1 MPTTDQLRNKLKDKL
16 QELFQLDQPEL
27 DFGFYRIMHAKAE
40 QVNRFLEND
49 LMAEVQQAFTDGTA
63 GKQAELKLAYED
75 ALAQAKKYGVPDPEN
90 SAPVQEAKGR
100 WTDALDTTKAEAEV
114 YDHLYRFFERY
125 YEDGD
130 FVSRRYLTRETAGKA
145 APYAVPYDG
154 QEVMLHWANRDQY
167 YIKTSEHFDHY
178 TFDAREAAR
187 QLRHAA
193 KANKDQEALDL
204 DNDLLEGEG
213 PLRVHFRLV
222 EAAEGEHNNVKE
234 SGDKKR
240 FFLPHA
246 ARPVALDANGE
257 LQLHFEYRPLP
268 GGYQFDEEHIKKTY
282 EVGNKGDL
290 PANWMADVFLRALAQ
305 LPGDAAKATAA
316 LLATKAPT
324 DKQKKRTLLAKYIA
338 KYTAT
343 NSKDYFIHKDLG
355 GFLRRELDFYLKN
368 EVMRLDDIEGAEAPR
383 VEHYLAK
390 LKVIRRIAHKLC
402 DFLAQ
407 LENFQKRLWLKK
419 KFVVETNWCITLD
432 RVPETLYPAIAANA
446 AQKAEWEK
454 LFAIADLPGYEA
466 TKPLSVD
473 FLQANPYLVLDTA
486 FLSEAEKAELLN
498 AIDDLDAQCNGLLV
512 HSENFQ
518 AMELLGT
525 RYRDQVRSI
534 YIDPPYNTG
543 SDDFLYRDGYQESS
557 WLSLI
562 EDRFARS
569 VSFMQEGGTFSMSI
583 DLKELDKAT
592 MLADDIIGVQNRR
605 ANITIKRGSLTG
617 AKVINPGP
625 INLSEN
631 VLIYSAP
638 KGEWRP
644 ERAQREKGYDDR
656 YNQVI
661 LNPNDEPDNWEYDT
675 VLNQF
680 SVSVGVKKS
689 QLKKA
694 LGERYEETLFKWV
707 VENANRIM
715 QLATLDENSVGSE
728 AKEAKKQSTLTP
740 NKVVHV
746 GREGFNDY
754 YLLGGKLILF
764 YKDRLAEVDGK
775 LVPAEPISDI
785 WDDVLPNDLHNEG
798 GVMLRK
804 GKKPEK
810 LVQRIFQGSSV
821 AGDLVMDYYMGSGT
835 AAAVAHKMGR
845 RYIGVEQGEY
855 FDEKPLARIK
865 RVLNGEQSG
874 ISKAEKW
881 QGGGIVKY
889 IRLESYE
896 DTLNALELRSDAER
910 EKLLAAHKPLRE
922 DYTLRYLLDVET
934 KGSSSLLNHTAFTDP
949 RAYTLNVKKPGSE
962 ERTTKTVD
970 LLETFNY
977 LLGLRVQHVAAPET
991 YTAAFERVQEPD
1003 VPKDQPQRLVVKG
1016 NLKPVQAGSPLH
1028 SLSAA
1033 EGGRGAG
1040 GEGYWFRRVQGWM
1053 PRDRHKP
1060 HGERDKVLIIWR
1072 SLTTDRE
1079 QDNAVLDTW
1088 FTKNRLEIRD
1098 REYDVIYVN
1107 GSNNLPNL
1115 LQAGERWKVRL
1126 IEDDFHRLMWEGAE

>member
-1 MPTTDQLRNKLKDKL
+1 MPTAPQLRAKLIEKL

-40 QVNRFLEND
+40 QVQRFLEND
-49 LMAEVQQAFTDGTA
+49 LLTEVQQAFADGNS
-63 GKQAELKLAYED
+63 GRQAELKQAYED
-75 ALAQAKKYGVPDPEN
+75 AVAQARKFGAPDPEKVE
-90 SAPVQEAKGR
+90 AVQDAKAAYEN
-100 WTDALDTTKAEAEV
+100 ALDTTKAEAEV

-167 YIKTSEHFDHY
+167 YIKTSEHFDNY

-187 QLRHAA
+187 QAREEA
-193 KANKDQEALDL
+193 KKNKDQSALELGD
-204 DNDLLEGEG
+204 DLLQGE
-213 PLRVHFRLV
+213 PLRVHFRIV

-234 SGDKKR
+234 SDKR
-240 FFLPHA
+240 YFI
-246 ARPVALDANGE
+246 VDATEPLTFTESGE
-257 LQLHFEYRPLP
+257 LLCRFTFRPDP
-268 GGYQFDEEHIKKTY
+268 EKNGQEGTWRQKR
-282 EVGNKGDL
+282 N
-290 PANWMADVFLRALAQ
+290 ALNE
-305 LPGDAAKATAA
+305 AA
-316 LLATKAPT
+316 LLNSLKALAKADKRAEPYVALLGSKAPT
-324 DKQKKRTLLAKYIA
+324 GKQTDRTLLGKYVE
-338 KYTAT
+338 KYSAT

-368 EVMRLDDIEGAEAPR
+368 EVMRLDDLEGAEAPR

-390 LKVIRRIAHKLC
+390 LKVIRRIAHKLI

-419 KFVVETNWCITLD
+419 KFVVETNYCITLD
-432 RVPETLYPAIAANA
+432 RVPEALYPAIAANA

-454 LFAIADLPGYEA
+454 LFHIQDLPGYE
-466 TKPLSVD
+466 TKKPLTVA
-473 FLQANPYLVLDTA
+473 FLKANPYLVLDTA
-486 FLSEAEKAELLN
+486 FLIEAEKAQLL
-498 AIDDLDAQCNGLLV
+498 AAVDDLDAQCNGLLV

-518 AMELLGT
+518 AMELLAT

-562 EDRFARS
+562 EDRFNRS
-569 VSFMQEGGTFSMSI
+569 VTFMQEGGTFSMSI
-583 DLKELDKAT
+583 DLKELDKAV
-592 MLADDIIGVQNRR
+592 MLADGVLGAQNRR

-638 KGEWRP
+638 KGDWKP

-661 LNPNDEPDNWEYDT
+661 LNPDDEPDNWEYDT

-680 SVSVGVKKS
+680 AVSVGVRKS
-689 QLKKA
+689 QLKRA
-694 LGERYEETLFKWV
+694 LGEKYDETLFNWV
-707 VENANRIM
+707 IANASRIM

-728 AKEAKKQSTLTP
+728 AIEAKKQSVASP
-740 NKVVHV
+740 GNVIHV
-746 GREGFNDY
+746 PREDHNDY
-754 YLLGGKLILF
+754 YLLNGKLILF
-764 YKDRLAEVDGK
+764 YKDRLAEIDGR
-775 LVPAEPISDI
+775 LVPAEPTSDI

-810 LVQRIFQGSSV
+810 LIQRILQGSSV
-821 AGDLVMDYYMGSGT
+821 AHDLVMDYYMGSGT
-835 AAAVAHKMGR
+835 AAAVAQKMDR
-845 RYIGVEQGEY
+845 RFIGIEQGAY
-855 FDEKPLARIK
+855 FDEKPLARMK

-881 QGGGIVKY
+881 KGGGIVKY

-896 DTLNALELRSDAER
+896 DTLNALELRTDEER
-910 EKLLAAHKPLRE
+910 EKLLAANKGLRE

-934 KGSSSLLNHTAFTDP
+934 QGSASLLNHTAFTDP
-949 RAYTLNVKKPGSE
+949 RAYTLNVKRPGSE

-977 LLGLRVQHVAAPET
+977 LLGLRVQHIAAPEAF
-991 YTAAFERVQEPD
+991 TAAFERVVEKD
-1003 VPKDQPQRLVVKG
+1003 VPKDSPQRLVVKG
-1016 NLKPVQAGSPLH
+1016 NLKPETDGKW
-1028 SLSAA
+1028 
-1033 EGGRGAG
+1033 
-1040 GEGYWFRRVQGWM
+1040 WFRKVQGWM

-1072 SLTTDRE
+1072 TLTGDLE
-1079 QDNAVLDTW
+1079 QDNAVLDEYFKT
-1088 FTKNRLEIRD
+1088 NRLKVERGEFA
-1098 REYDVIYVN
+1098 EYHVIYVN

-1115 LQAGERWKVRL
+1115 LEAGERWKVRL
-1126 IEDDFHRLMWEGAE
+1126 IEDDFHRLMWEGVD

>member
-1 MPTTDQLRNKLKDKL
+1 MPTTDQLRNKLKEKL

-49 LMAEVQQAFTDGTA
+49 LLAEVQQAFADGTSA
-63 GKQAELKLAYED
+63 KQAELKQTYED

-187 QLRHAA
+187 QLRQAA
-193 KANKDQEALDL
+193 KTNKDQEALDL
-204 DNDLLEGEG
+204 GNDLLEGKG

-268 GGYQFDEEHIKKTY
+268 GGYQFDEDHIKKTY

-305 LPGDAAKATAA
+305 LPGDAAKAATA

-368 EVMRLDDIEGAEAPR
+368 EVMRLDDLEGAEAPR

-432 RVPETLYPAIAANA
+432 RVPQALYPAIAANA

-473 FLQANPYLVLDTA
+473 FLKANPYLVLDTA

-498 AIDDLDAQCNGLLV
+498 TIDDLDAQCNGLLV

-518 AMELLGT
+518 ALRLLEG
-525 RYRDQVRSI
+525 RYREQVKCV

-543 SDDFLYRDGYQESS
+543 EDGFIYKDEYQQSSWASMIADRIAAGRLLQAEGAPTFVSIDDHESHRLRMLLDACYGKTNYVGLWNWFKSATPPNLSKKIKDNIEYLYGYENGPSKVTYKGKRKFSPSDDPLTKPQN
-557 WLSLI
+557 
-562 EDRFARS
+562 
-569 VSFMQEGGTFSMSI
+569 T
-583 DLKELDKAT
+583 LKELKFEPGWIEIG
-592 MLADDIIGVQNRR
+592 MLDQIFEPGMYGTEKYPNEL
-605 ANITIKRGSLTG
+605 LTQL
-617 AKVINPGP
+617 V
-625 INLSEN
+625 
-631 VLIYSAP
+631 V
-638 KGEWRP
+638 KG
-644 ERAQREKGYDDR
+644 G
-656 YNQVI
+656 
-661 LNPNDEPDNWEYDT
+661 T
-675 VLNQF
+675 
-680 SVSVGVKKS
+680 
-689 QLKKA
+689 
-694 LGERYEETLFKWV
+694 
-707 VENANRIM
+707 NANEVVFRNRFTWT
-715 QLATLDENSVGSE
+715 QPKLAMEIGAGTKMKIAASKLVLSYKKTDYGEEVPPNFIDWNVDVGTTEE
-728 AKEAKKQSTLTP
+728 AGKRLRELFPAGLAFSYPKPKELIQYVL
-740 NKVVHV
+740 
-746 GREGFNDY
+746 GFNDTPN
-754 YLLGGKLILF
+754 
-764 YKDRLAEVDGK
+764 AT
-775 LVPAEPISDI
+775 
-785 WDDVLPNDLHNEG
+785 VLD
-798 GVMLRK
+798 
-804 GKKPEK
+804 
-810 LVQRIFQGSSV
+810 FF
-821 AGDLVMDYYMGSGT
+821 AGSGT
-835 AAAVAHKMGR
+835 TGHAVVDLNRESDEKESGTGMRKYLLVEMGD
-845 RYIGVEQGEY
+845 Y
-855 FDEKPLARIK
+855 FDAITRPRMQKVVYSRTWKDGKPVDR
-865 RVLNGEQSG
+865 EG
-874 ISKAEKW
+874 ISHCF
-881 QGGGIVKY
+881 KY
-889 IRLESYE
+889 LRLESYE

-934 KGSSSLLNHTAFTDP
+934 KDSSSLLNHTAFTDP

>member
-1 MPTTDQLRNKLKDKL
+1 MPTTPQLRAKLIEKL

-40 QVNRFLEND
+40 QVQRFLEND
-49 LMAEVQQAFTDGTA
+49 LLAEVQQAFADGNS
-63 GKQAELKLAYED
+63 GKQAELKAAYEH
-75 ALAQAKKYGVPDPEN
+75 ALEQARSYNVPDPEN
-90 SAPVQEAKGR
+90 TPPVQEAKGR
-100 WTDALDTTKAEAEV
+100 WEAALDTTKAEAEV

-167 YIKTSEHFDHY
+167 YIKTSEHFDNY
-178 TFDAREAAR
+178 TFEAREAAR
-187 QLRHAA
+187 QVREEA
-193 KANKDQEALDL
+193 KKNKDQGALEL
-204 DNDLLEGEG
+204 GEDLLQGE
-213 PLRVHFRLV
+213 PLRVHFRIV
-222 EAAEGEHNNVKE
+222 DAAEGEHNNVKE
-234 SGDKKR
+234 SDKR
-240 FFLPHA
+240 YFIVDSTEPLAFTEA
-246 ARPVALDANGE
+246 GE
-257 LQLHFEYRPLP
+257 LLCRFTFRPDPEKSGQEGTWRQKRNALN
-268 GGYQFDEEHIKKTY
+268 EAKLLETLK
-282 EVGNKGDL
+282 
-290 PANWMADVFLRALAQ
+290 ALAKTDKRAEPY
-305 LPGDAAKATAA
+305 LA
-316 LLATKAPT
+316 LLGSKAPT
-324 DKQKKRTLLAKYIA
+324 GKQTDRTLLGKYIE
-338 KYTAT
+338 KYSAT

-368 EVMRLDDIEGAEAPR
+368 EVMRLDDLEGAEAPR

-390 LKVIRRIAHKLC
+390 LKVIRRIAHKLI

-432 RVPETLYPAIAANA
+432 RVPEALYPALAANPRI
-446 AQKAEWEK
+446 KAEWEK
-454 LFAIADLPGYEA
+454 LFHIQDLPGYEA
-466 TKPLSVD
+466 KKPLTEA
-473 FLQANPYLVLDTA
+473 FLKANPYLVLDTA
-486 FLSEAEKAELLN
+486 CLSDADKAALLN
-498 AIDDLDAQCNGLLV
+498 SIDDLEGQSNGLLV
-512 HSENFQ
+512 QGENLQ
-518 AMELLGT
+518 SMDLLST
-525 RYRDQVRSI
+525 KYRGQVRSI

-543 SDDFLYRDGYQESS
+543 SDEFLYRDGYQESS

-562 EDRFARS
+562 DDRLNKS
-569 VSFMQEGGTFSMSI
+569 VSFMEDGGTFSMSI
-583 DLKELDKAT
+583 DLKELDKAV
-592 MLADDIIGVQNRR
+592 MLADGVMGVKNRR

-638 KGEWRP
+638 IGEWRP

-661 LNPNDEPDNWEYDT
+661 LNPDDEPDAWEYDT
-675 VLNQF
+675 VLNQLA
-680 SVSVGVKKS
+680 VSVGVPKS
-689 QLKKA
+689 KLKRA
-694 LGERYEETLFKWV
+694 LGDKYEATLQKWV
-707 VENANRIM
+707 IDNAQRVVRF
-715 QLATLDENSVGSE
+715 AALDENSVGQE
-728 AKEAKKQSTLTP
+728 ALEAKKLSMKHP
-740 NKVVHV
+740 DKVVHIK
-746 GREGFNDY
+746 RESGNDY
-754 YLLGGKLILF
+754 FIRNGGVILF
-764 YKDRLAEVDGK
+764 YKDRLAEIDGR

-810 LVQRIFQGSSV
+810 LIQRILQGSSV
-821 AGDLVMDYYMGSGT
+821 TGDLVMDYYMGSGT

-845 RYIGVEQGEY
+845 RYIGIEQAAY
-855 FDEKPLARIK
+855 FDEKPLARLK

-881 QGGGIVKY
+881 KGGGIVKY

-896 DTLNALELRSDAER
+896 DTLNALELRSDEEQKARNEELER
-910 EKLLAAHKPLRE
+910 NKALRE

-934 KGSSSLLNHTAFTDP
+934 QGSASLLNHAAFTDP
-949 RAYTLNVKKPGSE
+949 RAYTLNVKRPGSE

-977 LLGLRVQHVAAPET
+977 LLGLRVQHMAAPEAF
-991 YTAAFERVQEPD
+991 TAAFERVQEKD
-1003 VPKDQPQRLVVKG
+1003 VPKDSPQRLVVKG
-1016 NLKPVQAGSPLH
+1016 NLKPEENGKW
-1028 SLSAA
+1028 
-1033 EGGRGAG
+1033 
-1040 GEGYWFRRVQGWM
+1040 WFRKVQGWM

-1072 SLTTDRE
+1072 TLTGDLE
-1079 QDNAVLDTW
+1079 QDNAVLDTY
-1088 FTKNRLEIRD
+1088 FEKNRLEIRD

-1115 LQAGERWKVRL
+1115 LQSGDRWKVRL
-1126 IEDDFHRLMWEGAE
+1126 IEEDFHRLMWEGVE

>member
-1 MPTTDQLRNKLKDKL
+1 MPTTDQLRTKLIEKL

-40 QVNRFLEND
+40 QVQRFLEND
-49 LMAEVQQAFTDGTA
+49 LLAEVQQAFADGNS
-63 GKQAELKLAYED
+63 GKQAELKAAYEEE
-75 ALAQAKKYGVPDPEN
+75 LSKAKKYNVPDPEN
-90 SAPVQEAKGR
+90 FPDVVEAKGR
-100 WTDALDTTKAEAEV
+100 WEAALDTTKAEAEV

-167 YIKTSEHFDHY
+167 YIKTSEHFDNY
-178 TFDAREAAR
+178 TFEAREAAR
-187 QLRHAA
+187 QVREEA
-193 KANKDQEALDL
+193 KKNKDQGALELGD
-204 DNDLLEGEG
+204 DLLQGE
-213 PLRVHFRLV
+213 PLRVHFRIV
-222 EAAEGEHNNVKE
+222 DAAEGEHNNVKE
-234 SGDKKR
+234 SDKRYFIVDSTEPLAFTEAGELLCRFTFRPDPEKSGQEGTWRQKR
-240 FFLPHA
+240 NALNEA
-246 ARPVALDANGE
+246 KLLDA
-257 LQLHFEYRPLP
+257 L
-268 GGYQFDEEHIKKTY
+268 K
-282 EVGNKGDL
+282 
-290 PANWMADVFLRALAQ
+290 ALA
-305 LPGDAAKATAA
+305 KADKRAEPYLA
-316 LLATKAPT
+316 LLASKAPT
-324 DKQKKRTLLAKYIA
+324 GKQTDRSLLGKYIE
-338 KYTAT
+338 KYSAT

-368 EVMRLDDIEGAEAPR
+368 EVMRLDDLEGAEAPR

-390 LKVIRRIAHKLC
+390 LKVIRRIAHKLI

-432 RVPETLYPAIAANA
+432 RVPEALYPALAANPRI
-446 AQKAEWEK
+446 KAEWEK
-454 LFAIADLPGYEA
+454 LFHIQDRPGYESK
-466 TKPLSVD
+466 KPLTEA
-473 FLQANPYLVLDTA
+473 FLKANPYLVLDTA
-486 FLSEAEKAELLN
+486 FLSDADKAALLN
-498 AIDDLDAQCNGLLV
+498 SIDDLEAQTNGLLV
-512 HSENFQ
+512 QGENLQ
-518 AMELLGT
+518 SMDLLST
-525 RYRDQVRSI
+525 KYRGQVRSI

-543 SDDFLYRDGYQESS
+543 SDEFLYRDGYQESS

-562 EDRFARS
+562 DDRLNRS
-569 VSFMQEGGTFSMSI
+569 VAFMEDGGTFSMSI
-583 DLKELDKAT
+583 DLKELDKAV
-592 MLADDIIGVQNRR
+592 MLADGVMGVKNRR

-625 INLSEN
+625 VNLSEN

-638 KGEWRP
+638 RGDWRP

-661 LNPNDEPDNWEYDT
+661 LNPDDEPDAWEYDT

-680 SVSVGVKKS
+680 SVSVGVRKS

-694 LGERYEETLFKWV
+694 LGDKYEETLFKWV
-707 VENANRIM
+707 IANAHRII

-728 AKEAKKQSTLTP
+728 AVEAKKRSASMP
-740 NKVVHV
+740 GKVIHIP
-746 GREGFNDY
+746 REDHNDY
-754 YLLGGKLILF
+754 YLLNGKLILF
-764 YKDRLAEVDGK
+764 YKDRLAEIDGQ
-775 LVPAEPISDI
+775 LVPAEPVSDI

-810 LVQRIFQGSSV
+810 LIQRILQGSSV
-821 AGDLVMDYYMGSGT
+821 TGDLVMDYYMGSGT

-845 RYIGVEQGEY
+845 RYIGIEQAAY
-855 FDEKPLARIK
+855 FDEKPLARLK

-881 QGGGIVKY
+881 TGGGIVKY

-896 DTLNALELRSDAER
+896 DTLNALELRSDEEQKARNEELER
-910 EKLLAAHKPLRE
+910 NKALRE

-934 KGSSSLLNHTAFTDP
+934 QGSASLLNHAAFTDP
-949 RAYTLNVKKPGSE
+949 RAYTLNVKRPGSE

-970 LLETFNY
+970 LPETFNY
-977 LLGLRVQHVAAPET
+977 LLGLRVQHMAAPEAF
-991 YTAAFERVQEPD
+991 TAAFERVQEKD
-1003 VPKDQPQRLVVKG
+1003 VPKDSPQRLVVKG
-1016 NLKPVQAGSPLH
+1016 NLKPDENGKW
-1028 SLSAA
+1028 
-1033 EGGRGAG
+1033 
-1040 GEGYWFRRVQGWM
+1040 WFRKVQGWM

-1072 SLTTDRE
+1072 TLTGDLE
-1079 QDNAVLDTW
+1079 QDNAVLDTY
-1088 FTKNRLEIRD
+1088 FTKNRVEIRD

-1126 IEDDFHRLMWEGAE
+1126 IEEDFHRLMWEGVE